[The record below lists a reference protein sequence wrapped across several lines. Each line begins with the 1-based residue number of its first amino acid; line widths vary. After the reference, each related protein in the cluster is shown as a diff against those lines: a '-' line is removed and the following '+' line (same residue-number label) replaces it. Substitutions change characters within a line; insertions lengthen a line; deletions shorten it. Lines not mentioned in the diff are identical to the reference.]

1 MLLQMAEFHS
11 FYGRVIF
18 HCVYTPILLIYSAVD
33 ECLDCFHVLA
43 IIGNAALNIGD
54 ACGALN

>member
-1 MLLQMAEFHS
+1 MAEFHS